1 MEPHPN
7 PSAVGDNGWWHPT
20 RGQYGE
26 AVACFVGLLILGFV
40 TFQTFD
46 YAKLIV
52 QGEWHTA
59 TVVGHSKKLECDDKT
74 CGMLVDYTHLEYR
87 DKSGN
92 AHKIA
97 IGGEKYTTATV
108 KVFANPPDS
117 PVVTSLWQAYVTA
130 GLWGVYVF
138 FYICFLMAIVG
149 DKGGS
154 VQIDGIS

>member
-1 MEPHPN
+1 
-7 PSAVGDNGWWHPT
+7 
-20 RGQYGE
+20 
-26 AVACFVGLLILGFV
+26 
-40 TFQTFD
+40 
-46 YAKLIV
+46 
-52 QGEWHTA
+52 
-59 TVVGHSKKLECDDKT
+59 
-74 CGMLVDYTHLEYR
+74 VDYTHLEYR